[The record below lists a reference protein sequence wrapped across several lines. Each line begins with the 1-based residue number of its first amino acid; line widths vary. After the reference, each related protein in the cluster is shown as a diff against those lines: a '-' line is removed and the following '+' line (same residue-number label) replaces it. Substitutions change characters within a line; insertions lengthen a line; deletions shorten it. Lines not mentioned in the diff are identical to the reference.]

1 MGMIPNLAGAMAESP
16 QLLEGFL
23 KVREILY
30 GGIFTPAEVQVLGLV
45 SPVGFKSLHWVKT
58 KG

>member
-1 MGMIPNLAGAMAESP
+1 MIPNLAGAMAESP

-30 GGIFTPAEVQVLGLV
+30 VL
-45 SPVGFKSLHWVKT
+45 HHIT
-58 KG
+58 KGITF